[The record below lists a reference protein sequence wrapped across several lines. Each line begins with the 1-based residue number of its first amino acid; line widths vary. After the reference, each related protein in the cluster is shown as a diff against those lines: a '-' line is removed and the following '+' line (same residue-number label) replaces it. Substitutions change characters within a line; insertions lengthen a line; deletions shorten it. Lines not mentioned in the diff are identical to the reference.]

1 MFEEVILS
9 YLLGNQTLYSHAKAT
24 TKPAAAKAPAKKAT
38 AQPKVKAKT
47 ASINIEKA
55 SRDALAKLK
64 ALDIEHQLQA
74 DIEWC
79 IGSYHAD
86 KNPVGLF
93 DMVNRAISVFKSE
106 LQKKTKGVTA
116 KLISDFE
123 NAVSIK

>member
-1 MFEEVILS
+1 M
-9 YLLGNQTLYSHAKAT
+9 AKAT
-24 TKPAAAKAPAKKAT
+24 SKPATSKAPAKKTPA
-38 AQPKVKAKT
+38 KSKAKT
-47 ASINIEKA
+47 VTIEKT

-64 ALDIEHQLQA
+64 ALNIEHQLQA

-79 IGSYHAD
+79 IGSYQAD

-93 DMVNRAISVFKSE
+93 DMVNRSIAVLKSE

-123 NAVSIK
+123 KAVLTK

>member
-1 MFEEVILS
+1 M
-9 YLLGNQTLYSHAKAT
+9 AKAT
-24 TKPAAAKAPAKKAT
+24 SKPATKKAPAKKVSAKPT
-38 AQPKVKAKT
+38 VKIVT
-47 ASINIEKA
+47 IEKA
-55 SRDALAKLK
+55 SLDALAKLK
-64 ALDIEHQLQA
+64 ALDIEHQLQS

-93 DMVNRAISVFKSE
+93 DMVNRAIAVFKLE

-123 NAVSIK
+123 KAVATK

>member
-1 MFEEVILS
+1 M
-9 YLLGNQTLYSHAKAT
+9 AKANPRPT
-24 TKPAAAKAPAKKAT
+24 DAKAKAKKAHAKPT
-38 AQPKVKAKT
+38 AKKPSV
-47 ASINIEKA
+47 NIEKT
-55 SRDALAKLK
+55 SRDVLAKLK

-93 DMVNRAISVFKSE
+93 DMVNRAIAVFKSE
-106 LQKKTKGVTA
+106 LQKKTKGVTS

-123 NAVSIK
+123 SAVATK

>member
-1 MFEEVILS
+1 M
-9 YLLGNQTLYSHAKAT
+9 AKAT
-24 TKPAAAKAPAKKAT
+24 SKPAAAKASGKKAS
-38 AQPKVKAKT
+38 AKPKAKT
-47 ASINIEKA
+47 VNIEKA
-55 SRDALAKLK
+55 SHDALAKLK
-64 ALDIEHQLQA
+64 ALNIEHQLQA

-93 DMVNRAISVFKSE
+93 DMVNRAIAVFKSE

-123 NAVSIK
+123 KAVAAK

>member
-1 MFEEVILS
+1 M
-9 YLLGNQTLYSHAKAT
+9 AKAT
-24 TKPAAAKAPAKKAT
+24 TKLAAAKAPAKKT
-38 AQPKVKAKT
+38 AAKKT
-47 ASINIEKA
+47 KPAAVNIEKT

-64 ALDIEHQLQA
+64 SLNIEHQLQA

-93 DMVNRAISVFKSE
+93 DMVNRAIVVFKSE

-116 KLISDFE
+116 KLVSDLE
-123 NAVSIK
+123 KAVAAK

>member
-1 MFEEVILS
+1 M
-9 YLLGNQTLYSHAKAT
+9 AKAT
-24 TKPAAAKAPAKKAT
+24 SRPSAAKASAKKAPAK
-38 AQPKVKAKT
+38 PKPKAKT
-47 ASINIEKA
+47 VNIEKA
-55 SRDALAKLK
+55 SLDALAKLK
-64 ALDIEHQLQA
+64 TLNIEHQLQA

-93 DMVNRAISVFKSE
+93 DMVNRAIAIFKSE

-123 NAVSIK
+123 KAVSTK

>member
-1 MFEEVILS
+1 M
-9 YLLGNQTLYSHAKAT
+9 AKAT
-24 TKPAAAKAPAKKAT
+24 AKPKAAKPTAKKA
-38 AQPKVKAKT
+38 AAKT
-47 ASINIEKA
+47 ASVSIEKT
-55 SRDALAKLK
+55 SRDALSKLK
-64 ALDIEHQLQA
+64 TLNIEHQLQA

-93 DMVNRAISVFKSE
+93 DMVNRAIVVFKSE

-123 NAVSIK
+123 KAVATR

>member
-1 MFEEVILS
+1 M
-9 YLLGNQTLYSHAKAT
+9 AKAT
-24 TKPAAAKAPAKKAT
+24 TKPAAAKAPAKKT
-38 AQPKVKAKT
+38 AAKT
-47 ASINIEKA
+47 KPAAVNIEKT

-64 ALDIEHQLQA
+64 SLNIEHQLQA

-93 DMVNRAISVFKSE
+93 DMVNRAITVFKSE
-106 LQKKTKGVTA
+106 LEKKTKGVTV

-123 NAVSIK
+123 KAVAIK

>member
-1 MFEEVILS
+1 M
-9 YLLGNQTLYSHAKAT
+9 AKAT
-24 TKPAAAKAPAKKAT
+24 TKPEAAKAPAKKAP
-38 AQPKVKAKT
+38 AKPKAKT
-47 ASINIEKA
+47 ASNIEKT

-64 ALDIEHQLQA
+64 ALNIDHQLQA

-93 DMVNRAISVFKSE
+93 DMVNRAIAVFKEE

-123 NAVSIK
+123 KAVAAK

>member
-1 MFEEVILS
+1 M
-9 YLLGNQTLYSHAKAT
+9 AKAT
-24 TKPAAAKAPAKKAT
+24 TKPAAATAPAKS
-38 AQPKVKAKT
+38 KAKT
-47 ASINIEKA
+47 ASNIEKA

-64 ALDIEHQLQA
+64 ALNIEHQLQT

-93 DMVNRAISVFKSE
+93 DMMNRAITVFKSE
-106 LQKKTKGVTA
+106 LEKKTKGVTS

-123 NAVSIK
+123 KAVTID

>member
-1 MFEEVILS
+1 LFDEQIVS
-9 YLLGNQTLYSHAKAT
+9 YLWATKHRIPMAKAT
-24 TKPAAAKAPAKKAT
+24 SKPAAAKASAKKAP
-38 AQPKVKAKT
+38 AKPKAV
-47 ASINIEKA
+47 NIEKA

-64 ALDIEHQLQA
+64 ALNIEHQLQA

-79 IGSYHAD
+79 IGSYHAY

-93 DMVNRAISVFKSE
+93 DMVNRAIAIFKSE

-123 NAVSIK
+123 KAVESK